1 MFSTHSSAPELMEWG
16 WALRL
21 AGPLSKPTKVDC
33 PSSPSL
39 DSARRSS
46 FPSRSSVNLMTTPA
60 TVYVVDDDPDIRDSL
75 SWLMGTVGLAV
86 KTFGSADEFL
96 RGFTSKG
103 PGCLVVDIRMPGT
116 SGLDLFEALVGR
128 GEMIPVLF
136 ITAHADVPMA
146 IRAMKSGAADFI
158 EKPFHRQTLLDKVQ
172 NAIKLNVDRLALF
185 SDREAIQARFRSL
198 TDKERE
204 VLDLIM
210 EGRPNKAIA
219 GKLDI
224 TPRAVEMRRAN
235 LMKKL
240 GANSIVELMR
250 LALTIE
256 KP

>member
-1 MFSTHSSAPELMEWG
+1 
-16 WALRL
+16 
-21 AGPLSKPTKVDC
+21 
-33 PSSPSL
+33 
-39 DSARRSS
+39 
-46 FPSRSSVNLMTTPA
+46 MTTPA